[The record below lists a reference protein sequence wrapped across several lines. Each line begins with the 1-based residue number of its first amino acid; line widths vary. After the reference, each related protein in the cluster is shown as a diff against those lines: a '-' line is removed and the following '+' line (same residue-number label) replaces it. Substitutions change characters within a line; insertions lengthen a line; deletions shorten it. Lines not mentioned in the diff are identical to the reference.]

1 MNAPD
6 ADRMSAW
13 RDEVVEALVADAWEG
28 HDEPITLGD
37 LEAMADAL
45 LPLLA
50 RIDREARGEAWD
62 EGANAAVTP
71 VLAGSRMS
79 LAAVIPFPDNPYRA
93 DTTTE
98 ETRGLDPESRHR

>member
-13 RDEVVEALVADAWEG
+13 RDEVAGVLARATWPDGDTSGFPTRRVADM
-28 HDEPITLGD
+28 L
-37 LEAMADAL
+37 ADAL

-62 EGANAAVTP
+62 EGFNAGFQIGGEAARREP
-71 VLAGSRMS
+71 CSR
-79 LAAVIPFPDNPYRA
+79 LFNPYRA
-93 DTTTE
+93 DSIA
-98 ETRGLDPESRHR
+98 PEVTG